1 MSVSKGKLAADRLR
15 LSAETQLRENASRA
29 GLSVTAD
36 IAPQPHELQILQ
48 IELEMQHL
56 ELIKARDD
64 MEKSLEKYTELY
76 DLAPVGY
83 FSLDREG
90 TFLSANLTGADI
102 LGVRR
107 SCLAGRHFSEFLA
120 AADRQAFRDFL
131 GLVFAGPGEEACEM
145 SLLVEENTEL
155 KVQIEARSA
164 ASGQECRI
172 VLIDMTERRKSEA
185 AVRDSEERVYG
196 LAEMAADAII
206 MLDDTGA
213 VTFCNAAAQRMFGRA
228 DAGDPGQVSQTVPIP
243 EEILAAVKLAFD
255 RFRAPDSLPP
265 AGMMTEV
272 VALRKDGSKCL
283 LELSVSV
290 RKLQGACHAIG
301 ILRDLT
307 ERKILEARR
316 LQKQKMESVGLLAGG
331 IAHDINNILCV
342 IGGYATLAEM
352 NLPMDDPLGDHLKQI
367 AAAADRGGTLT
378 RSLLDFSRA
387 QPVSLQQVDVG
398 ETMESLRGFLGKMLG
413 ADILLQTI
421 CCEAALTVTAGPGQI
436 EQILTNLASNAGHAM
451 PRGGAISITAQL
463 AHIDSGFI
471 KSHGFSKPGA
481 FVLIS
486 VTDTGIG
493 MDSETA
499 ARIFE
504 PFYTTRPPGEGTGLG
519 LALVYSILRQIDGYI
534 EVSSRPGEGTTFT
547 VYLPLAKAGDAED
560 REASAFPAQGGTET
574 ILLAE
579 DDESVR
585 LLTSKV
591 LTKFGYKVI
600 TATDG
605 EDAIDKFRD
614 HKDSIKLLLLDVV
627 MPGRNGKDT
636 LDEIRKI
643 RPEMPG
649 VFMSSYNSSALERMG
664 FEAGT
669 EFIKKP
675 FAPLLLKRRVREML
689 NQELSRP
696 GVADPELSPE
706 AA

>member
-1 MSVSKGKLAADRLR
+1 MSVSKGKLAADELR
-15 LSAETQLRENASRA
+15 LGAETQLRGNASQA
-29 GLSVTAD
+29 GSCVMGD
-36 IAPQPHELQILQ
+36 VVPQSHELQILQ

-56 ELIKARDD
+56 ELVKARDE

-83 FSLDREG
+83 FSLDRDG

-131 GLVFAGPGEEACEM
+131 GLVCASPGEEACEI
-145 SLLVEENTEL
+145 SLLVEENIEL

-164 ASGQECRI
+164 VSGQECRI
-172 VLIDMTERRKSEA
+172 VLIDMTERRLSEA

-196 LAEMAADAII
+196 LAEMAGDAII
-206 MLDDTGA
+206 MLDEAGT
-213 VTFCNAAAQRMFGRA
+213 VTFCNTAAQKMFGCA
-228 DAGDPGQVSQTVPIP
+228 DAGDPDRAFQPYLIP
-243 EEILAAVKLAFD
+243 EEILTAVNLAFA
-255 RFRAPDSLPP
+255 RFRAPGSLPSN
-265 AGMMTEV
+265 GMMTEV
-272 VALRKDGSKCL
+272 VALRNDGTKSI

-301 ILRDLT
+301 ILRDMT
-307 ERKILEARR
+307 ERKDLEARR

-352 NLPMDDPLGDHLKQI
+352 NLPEGDPLVDHLKQI

-378 RSLLDFSRA
+378 RSLLDFSRV
-387 QPVSLQQVDVG
+387 QPVSMLQVDVR
-398 ETMESLRGFLGKMLG
+398 ETIENLRSFLGKMLG
-413 ADILLQTI
+413 ADILLQTS
-421 CCEAALTVTAGPGQI
+421 CCEAALTVSAGPGQI
-436 EQILTNLASNAGHAM
+436 EQVLTNLASNAGHAM

-463 AHIDSGFI
+463 AHLDSGFVE
-471 KSHGFSKPGA
+471 SHGFSKPGA

-486 VTDTGIG
+486 VTDTGVG

-504 PFYTTRPPGEGTGLG
+504 PFYTTRQPGEGTGLG
-519 LALVYSILRQIDGYI
+519 LALVYSILRQLDGYI
-534 EVSSRPGEGTTFT
+534 KVSSRPGVGTTFT
-547 VYLPLAKAGDAED
+547 VYLPLAEAGDGQE
-560 REASAFPAQGGTET
+560 RGASVFPAQGGSET

-591 LTKFGYKVI
+591 LTKFGYNVI

-605 EDAIDKFRD
+605 EDAVDKFRD
-614 HKDSIKLLLLDVV
+614 HEDAIKLLLLDLV

-643 RPEMPG
+643 SPEMRG

-675 FAPLLLKRRVREML
+675 FAPLNLKRRVREKL
-689 NQELSRP
+689 DQQPSRP
-696 GVADPELSPE
+696 RVAEPDLSPE